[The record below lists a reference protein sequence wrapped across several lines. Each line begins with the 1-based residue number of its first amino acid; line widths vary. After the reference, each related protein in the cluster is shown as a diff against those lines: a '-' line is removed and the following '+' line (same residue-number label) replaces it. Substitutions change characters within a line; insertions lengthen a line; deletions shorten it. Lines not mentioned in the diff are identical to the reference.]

1 MATIGTFTKTENGY
15 NGEIRT
21 FTLKTKVTLVPSGND
36 ADKAPDFRIMAP
48 GDIEI
53 GGAWQR
59 EGKKSGNSYLSL
71 RLDDPSFTAPVYANL
86 IERDGKHT
94 LIWERRG

>member
-1 MATIGTFTKTENGY
+1 MAGSLS
-15 NGEIRT
+15 R
-21 FTLKTKVTLVPSGND
+21 
-36 ADKAPDFRIMAP
+36 
-48 GDIEI
+48 IEI

-86 IERDGKHT
+86 IAAGQYRSELSFMSSTSFGSSASFPSRIT
-94 LIWERRG
+94 ICF